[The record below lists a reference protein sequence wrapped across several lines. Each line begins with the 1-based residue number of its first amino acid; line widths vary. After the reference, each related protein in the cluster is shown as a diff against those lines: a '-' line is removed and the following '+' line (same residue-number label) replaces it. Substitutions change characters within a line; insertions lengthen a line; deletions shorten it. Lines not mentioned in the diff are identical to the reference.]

1 MYFVCA
7 FITYTHTHISGFVY
21 EKSYVIILVFFFAR
35 VTTIYRKNCKRSY
48 FFSFFLSLKYIT
60 LHYHHIYIFVK
71 FINKQIFFFFFWY
84 MLSHDS
90 FFCYQHHHQQYIV
103 LYISAIII
111 FGCIIII
118 IFFCVFV
125 FDHHYD
131 YSIKI
136 GSLIAMYLCIHF
148 LVSFR
153 KLIFFFFL
161 YLKKDKKKYISTF
174 HMDAII
180 ECECVCVCDNIR
192 LLFHAK
198 EMK

>member
-1 MYFVCA
+1 MYVLCVC
-7 FITYTHTHISGFVY
+7 IYYIHTHTHISGFVY
-21 EKSYVIILVFFFAR
+21 EKSYVIILVFFLPGLPQYIEKIAR
-35 VTTIYRKNCKRSY
+35 GAI
-48 FFSFFLSLKYIT
+48 FFFLSLKYIT

-71 FINKQIFFFFFWY
+71 FINKQIFFFFWY

-180 ECECVCVCDNIR
+180 ECECVCV
-192 LLFHAK
+192 
-198 EMK
+198 